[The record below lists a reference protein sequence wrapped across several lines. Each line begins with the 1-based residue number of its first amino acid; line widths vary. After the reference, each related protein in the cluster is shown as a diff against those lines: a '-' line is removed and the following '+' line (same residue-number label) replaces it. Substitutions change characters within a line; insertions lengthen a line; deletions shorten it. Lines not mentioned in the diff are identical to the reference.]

1 MEGESTRQLKV
12 AKQLQKDIAEIIRSK
27 GMAVYNGAMVTVC
40 NVRISPDLAQAK
52 VYISVFP
59 SEKADAVLNT
69 IEQQSK
75 SIRGE
80 LGRLISKQLRIV
92 PALMFFID
100 DSLDYVER
108 IEELLKS

>member
-12 AKQLQKDIAEIIRSK
+12 AKQLQKDLAEIIRAK
-27 GMAVYNGAMVTVC
+27 GMAVYNGAMVTVSS
-40 NVRISPDLAQAK
+40 VRISPDLALAK

-59 SEKADAVLNT
+59 SEKAELTLKT
-69 IEQQSK
+69 IQQQTK

-80 LGRLISKQLRIV
+80 VGRLVSKQLRIV
-92 PALMFFID
+92 PDLTFFID

-108 IEELLKS
+108 IEELLKG